1 MDTGSAQPRR
11 ADLLSVRALL
21 DEALIG
27 LRSIGDHDVPLLEAR
42 QYVSA
47 ALARVYEALA
57 HATDLAVFRE
67 RTAEALQL
75 ARDALS
81 VLSFKPSLDPAVI
94 ENMRLVAQAI
104 GELNQRVYPPEEL
117 PRLPHGE
124 HKPPIRASVGEPTLH
139 DPQRD
144 LLFPTIPLPA
154 LETVP
159 PPSFDGE
166 ASEIEPPPKVETA
179 DDLAALAAWG
189 ERVAA
194 KTAAEAEEKA
204 KPPPEPVVE
213 EPVDPDREAIEA
225 VFGVAPPAA
234 FVVFE
239 RARGFFDDIGMMS
252 LMRRPVPDSVWF
264 HYEPIERRLLA
275 RIDAILACGTWVVPR
290 LVQLLEDRPI
300 PDPEMLWASIFVL
313 GCVHGDDTRDQIERQ
328 LRLVPPGDEVMLDA
342 AADAL
347 RHAPH
352 RGIEPLVRR
361 WLESPLQHR
370 LRTAIRVL
378 GHRRATMVET
388 LRPYLRHADPLV
400 VAETL
405 AALER
410 VPGDLEPRE
419 LDAGLVAG
427 SERLFRT
434 AAETATARGFEIG
447 VSEAVARL
455 RRGNF
460 SGSAAMVVAV
470 AGDEN
475 ALDLLL
481 EAAATNPT
489 PEVYSALGWYGS
501 VAAVPF
507 LLGRLEAGETAA
519 VLALQRLTGASL
531 TEDDPSVPEYAREEL
546 PFLRLRW
553 VAPTAEGPLCPDL
566 GPWAEW
572 WMRYGHGKAD
582 PHVRYRWGHRWST
595 RDNLY
600 ELERGVSSPADR
612 RTAWLELCARTGGTL
627 PFEHDAFVVRQRAQ
641 IASWAEYLGREH
653 ARARAGHWPRR
664 FLR

>member
-1 MDTGSAQPRR
+1 MDNRSAQPRR
-11 ADLLSVRALL
+11 SDLLSVRALL

-27 LRSIGDHDVPLLEAR
+27 LRAVEDHDVPLLEAR
-42 QYVSA
+42 MYVSS

-57 HATDLAVFRE
+57 HATDIATFRE
-67 RTAEALQL
+67 RTADALQL
-75 ARDALS
+75 SRDALS
-81 VLSFKPSLDPAVI
+81 VLSFKPSIDPAVL

-104 GELNQRVYPPEEL
+104 GELGDRVYPPEEA

-139 DPQRD
+139 DPERD
-144 LLFPTIPLPA
+144 VLFPTIPLPA

-159 PPSFDGE
+159 PPALGADT
-166 ASEIEPPPKVETA
+166 SEIEPPPKVETA
-179 DDLAALAAWG
+179 EDLAALAAWG
-189 ERVAA
+189 ERVSA
-194 KTAAEAEEKA
+194 KTAAEAEERA

-213 EPVDPDREAIEA
+213 EPANPDRHAVET

-234 FVVFE
+234 LVVFE

-264 HYEPIERRLLA
+264 HYETIEQRMLA
-275 RIDAILACGTWVVPR
+275 RVDAILACGTWVLPR
-290 LVQLLEDRPI
+290 LIQLLEDRPI

-328 LRLVPPGDEVMLDA
+328 LRLVPADDEVLLDA

-352 RGIEPLVRR
+352 RGIEPMMRR

-370 LRTAIRVL
+370 LRLAIRVL
-378 GHRRATMVET
+378 GHRRATMVDT
-388 LRPYLRHADPLV
+388 LRPYLRSDDPRIL
-400 VAETL
+400 AETL

-419 LDAGLVAG
+419 LDAGLFAG
-427 SERLFRT
+427 SEPLFRT
-434 AAETATARGFEIG
+434 AAETATARGFSLG

-455 RRGNF
+455 RRGQV
-460 SGSAAMVVAV
+460 SGSAAMLVAI
-470 AGDEN
+470 AGDEA
-475 ALDLLL
+475 ALEILLD
-481 EAAATNPT
+481 AAATSPT
-489 PEVYSALGWYGS
+489 PEVFAALGWYGS

-507 LLGRLEAGETAA
+507 LLGRLEAGEAA
-519 VLALQRLTGASL
+519 ALIALQRITGASL
-531 TEDDPSVPEYAREEL
+531 SAEDPTVPELAREEL

-553 VAPTAEGPLCPDL
+553 IAPAPEPPLSADIA
-566 GPWAEW
+566 PWADW

-595 RDNLY
+595 RDNLF
-600 ELERGVSSPADR
+600 ELERAVSSPAER

-627 PFEHDAFVVRQRAQ
+627 PFEHDAFIVRQRAQ
-641 IASWAEYLGREH
+641 IRSWAEYLGPEH